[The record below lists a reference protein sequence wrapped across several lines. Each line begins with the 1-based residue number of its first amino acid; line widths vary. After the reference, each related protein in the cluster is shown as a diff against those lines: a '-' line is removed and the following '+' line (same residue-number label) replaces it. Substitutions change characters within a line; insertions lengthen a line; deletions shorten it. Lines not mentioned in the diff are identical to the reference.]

1 MNSNLVVLPRIEVD
15 NPFGAII
22 NTLANDVMP
31 FVQALAINKEKVA
44 QLSDT
49 ELSDY
54 VPVLKQYAP
63 DLLTQDG
70 KIDWTKVNEY
80 ATSDDV
86 FKQKVAHIV
95 STARKFRE
103 EYAKQPII
111 VKLNKINEVAMNTD
125 PTILQKYG
133 STYQALQKFK
143 TVITNT
149 NLPDEIKYAFLL
161 NAEKFIEKPEY
172 IELLDKLLGEKKE
185 QNTTQQNTSSW
196 KFSLDGAKQFG
207 IKLEEP
213 KLTPLQVSPIQAPV
227 EQKPKPVVKQVGGV
241 GSKKQPK
248 QSSEMNT
255 QKQQSQN
262 TTIKTFWRDGVLWE
276 MRKRKDGKV
285 EYVPREAPLVE
296 QDLDPF
302 SLLFGNF
309 IPKLVPEVGR
319 VAGKV
324 FGRVAGKVFGRGAS
338 KVAGKGAQET
348 AENVAENVAKETAEN
363 VASKQTTSEAQN
375 VVKQANKYDKRR
387 EEVKKKI
394 EEQLKKKEPAGAWK
408 FAYEK
413 PSVEK
418 EFETVPITKYAKQV
432 RQSKLPVLAPKE
444 TRWEFGNVG
453 NAKPPAPVSKKE
465 VSIIKPEETPYKET
479 VARQGFKTSQKLEE
493 FLKKTQPKTGTK
505 QAVLTPIKKLEN
517 LVKEIPEEAKNNP
530 EIRRRFVEITRD
542 LKKISGEAPFRDVS
556 DDLRVLDAKV
566 DELKALLKKQ
576 YGGTKT
582 ATEKTTP
589 KTKKKKSNQ

>member
-1 MNSNLVVLPRIEVD
+1 MNSSLVVLPRIEVD
-15 NPFGAII
+15 NPFGAIM

-31 FVQALAINKEKVA
+31 FVQALAVNKEKIA

-70 KIDWTKVNEY
+70 KIDWKKVDEY

-111 VKLNKINEVAMNTD
+111 VKLNQISEVATATD

-149 NLPDEIKYAFLL
+149 NLPNEIKYALLL

-172 IELLDKLLGEKKE
+172 IELLDNLLGGKK
-185 QNTTQQNTSSW
+185 QDTTQQNTSSW

-213 KLTPLQVSPIQAPV
+213 KLTPLQVSPIQTPV

-296 QDLDPF
+296 QDLDPL

-309 IPKLVPEVGR
+309 IPRLVPKVG
-319 VAGKV
+319 G
-324 FGRVAGKVFGRGAS
+324 VAGKVFGRGAS

-348 AENVAENVAKETAEN
+348 AEKVVGKEAQKTAENVVKETAESISGKEVGKVGED

-375 VVKQANKYDKRR
+375 VVKQANKYNIFMRKNKR
-387 EEVKKKI
+387 
-394 EEQLKKKEPAGAWK
+394 
-408 FAYEK
+408 
-413 PSVEK
+413 
-418 EFETVPITKYAKQV
+418 AKL
-432 RQSKLPVLAPKE
+432 RQ
-444 TRWEFGNVG
+444 N
-453 NAKPPAPVSKKE
+453 
-465 VSIIKPEETPYKET
+465 
-479 VARQGFKTSQKLEE
+479 
-493 FLKKTQPKTGTK
+493 
-505 QAVLTPIKKLEN
+505 
-517 LVKEIPEEAKNNP
+517 
-530 EIRRRFVEITRD
+530 
-542 LKKISGEAPFRDVS
+542 
-556 DDLRVLDAKV
+556 
-566 DELKALLKKQ
+566 
-576 YGGTKT
+576 
-582 ATEKTTP
+582 
-589 KTKKKKSNQ
+589 KKKKSNQ